1 MPAELH
7 ITSAIVQVRPEAIDS
22 VCAQLKALAGIE
34 VHAVAPSG
42 KIVVT
47 FETDDE
53 RQAMDRLD
61 AIRAMAGTIDTA
73 MVYHGIEILEPNN
86 KETSP

>member
-7 ITSAIVQVRPEAIDS
+7 ITSAIVHVRPEALAA
-22 VCAQLKALAGIE
+22 VREQLTALAGVE
-34 VHAVAPSG
+34 VHAVAPTG

-47 FETDDE
+47 FETEDE

-61 AIRAMAGTIDTA
+61 AIRAMTGTIDTA
-73 MVYHGIEILEPNN
+73 MVYHGVAPAEPNSE
-86 KETSP
+86 ETPK

>member
-1 MPAELH
+1 MRAELH
-7 ITSAIVQVRPEAIDS
+7 VTSAVVQVRPEAIDF
-22 VCAQLKALAGIE
+22 VCAQLKAMAGVE
-34 VHAVAPSG
+34 VHAVAPTG

-61 AIRAMAGTIDTA
+61 AIRAMTGTIDAA

-86 KETSP
+86 KEPPP

>member
-7 ITSAIVQVRPEAIDS
+7 ITSAVVQVRPDALAS
-22 VCAQLKALAGIE
+22 VRAQLEALDGVE
-34 VHAVAPSG
+34 VHAVAPTG

-61 AIRAMAGTIDTA
+61 AIRAMKGTIDTA
-73 MVYHGIEILEPNN
+73 MVYHGIAPIEPNTE
-86 KETSP
+86 ETPK

>member
-7 ITSAIVQVRPEAIDS
+7 ITSAVVQVRPEALAS
-22 VCAQLKALAGIE
+22 VRAQLATLTGVE
-34 VHAVAPSG
+34 VHAVAPTG

-47 FETDDE
+47 FETEDE

-61 AIRAMAGTIDTA
+61 AIRAVTGTIDAA
-73 MVYHGIEILEPNN
+73 MVYHGIAPAEPNSE
-86 KETSP
+86 ETPK